1 MNLQSF
7 LMYIK
12 DYQHIEIENTDSYLI
27 TKITEPNWVGTKYV
41 SFSII
46 WGLDYY
52 SNSLEESKQWVEFVN
67 SKNLITSRDIYNSKV
82 IYETTNIPK
91 WLEEQVE
98 LGYCDLEDVT
108 QDKIVICTHIRK
120 PTTAGNYIEIS
131 SIKYN
136 GYPIAV
142 VTRNINDKD
151 GANTEIFITN
161 KEGYNYMINYLYQF
175 KIDKVTKDI
184 QYPELEDI
192 SLVWGYF
199 TEDLLKETA

>member
-120 PTTAGNYIEIS
+120 PTTAGNYI
-131 SIKYN
+131 
-136 GYPIAV
+136 
-142 VTRNINDKD
+142 KD